1 MDILT
6 IEEVAA
12 SFSEDLP
19 EWQVNANLN
28 WLRSLHALMSDGGVW
43 GSPNLGTVY
52 QKKGDGWILLEQHE
66 LEQAGG

>member
-1 MDILT
+1 MDVLT
-6 IEEVAA
+6 IEQVAA

-28 WLRSLHALMSDGGVW
+28 WLRNLHGLMSDGGVW

-52 QKKGDGWILLEQHE
+52 QKQGDGWILLESIS
-66 LEQAGG
+66 G